1 MLLKVEICLNDN
13 ITSLSTKQIFS
24 FLYNRLGSQRL
35 ILIVGIVLCMSQS
48 ACMLL
53 IPLIMNLYFNN
64 LQENNFHIVN
74 LLVSTSIIL
83 FITLTGL
90 LLLGIYLRQM
100 SLSKLETNLMI
111 DAASKVHDISYEKLR
126 EFHSS
131 DLVKRITQDTKV
143 TVSMFA
149 VALDKLTDQLLMFIL
164 ASIYMMVLN
173 WRIGL
178 FIITVSPLMLL
189 ISHTFRKKLKQMG
202 LAIASQEAFIREVQ
216 QDSIRIAD
224 VVKVYGVV
232 DWIMER
238 SVHERKKL
246 NNLYMKKMWV
256 EQAIFLSSNVY
267 SNSLVI
273 ATIVYV
279 GWTSIDNPIA
289 LGSMIAFFSLVWNVN
304 GPLESISSL
313 WGNIQEGIGA
323 SSRIFNLMS
332 IENRKEQICRETQNE
347 DNVIIEMKDVL
358 FSYTN
363 AEKRSLNSEL
373 DFLIQNLSLK
383 FCKGTITAIVG
394 PSGSGKSTVA
404 KLITGL
410 VRPHSGEINHYLTD
424 GNKKRLQD
432 VIAYVPQ
439 SPYLF
444 TGSIKDNLILVT
456 RENDISQQKFQLISE
471 IAQLDFI
478 STLNQGL
485 DTPVQESG
493 NSLSGGQ
500 KQRIAIAQALLAEK
514 DIIIFDEATSQ
525 LDVKTEQRMIRAL
538 FNYIKQNDK
547 TLIFVTHRLA
557 TIKDAD
563 QIIILEGGQV
573 KERDKNA

>member
-1 MLLKVEICLNDN
+1 MNDN